1 MFENLVT
8 DSTCSYKITAHSGA
22 PGFNLQSNIPTE
34 DLYVA
39 WVEYDLETVTAFD
52 SKLIQNPFRPVP
64 GMWPNFNTTTSY
76 VECNENCKAGDPLPR
91 SKVNWDDGTLGIVD
105 AFDILD
111 QISEKQAEIDAY
123 LQEREFIE
131 AYNMA
136 IEEDV
141 VGGLLG
147 TADTLRMPSRPDKY
161 DGDSIKNTAA
171 RGGYGRPTSGHY
183 DVKLVDPS
191 GFKPYGSAGQ
201 TLHNDMSLTLQDKD
215 KDRVMITSIVTL
227 DDSDFS
233 SGAVRMEV
241 GAYPL
246 NVWNFDVPSIPEAS
260 VEDKA
265 ALMFVSVATAT
276 AVMSLY

>member
-1 MFENLVT
+1 MSNLPV
-8 DSTCSYKITAHSGA
+8 D
-22 PGFNLQSNIPTE
+22 

-39 WVEYDLETVTAFD
+39 WVEYDLEAMTMFD
-52 SKLIQNPFRPVP
+52 SKLIALSREPIV
-64 GMWPNFNTTTSY
+64 GMWPSFNTTTSY
-76 VECNENCKAGDPLPR
+76 VECNENCKPGDPLPR
-91 SKVNWDDGTLGIVD
+91 SKINWETGTLGIID

-111 QISEKQAEIDAY
+111 QIAEKQSEIDAY
-123 LQEREFIE
+123 LQEREFVE

-141 VGGLLG
+141 VGSLLG
-147 TADTLRMPSRPDKY
+147 TAETLRMPSRPDRY
-161 DGDSIKNTAA
+161 EGDALRNTAA

-183 DVKLVDPS
+183 DMKLVDAS

-201 TLHNDMSLTLQDKD
+201 SLHNDLSMTVDPKD

-233 SGAVRMEV
+233 SGSVRMEV

-246 NVWNFDVPSIPEAS
+246 KVWDFNTPVLPEQT

-265 ALMFVSVATAT
+265 LYVAASVAAVAT
-276 AVMSLY
+276 MMSVY